1 MEDKLILVDTYD
13 NQIGTMGKMEAHR
26 LGRLHRAF
34 SVFIIKEGKMLIQK
48 RRKDKYHSG
57 GLWANACCSH
67 PRDGETL
74 ESAVHRRLQEEVG
87 FDCPLEELFHFT
99 YRSKYA
105 EDLYEYEI
113 DHVFLGSY
121 SGEVTLNEDEVE
133 EIQWL
138 TYEELA
144 KQLVEQP
151 DVFSS
156 WFQIAAPGVLE
167 RLAKKE

>member
-1 MEDKLILVDTYD
+1 MEDQLILVDAYD
-13 NQIGTMGKMEAHR
+13 NQIGTMGKMDAHR

-34 SVFIIKEGKMLIQK
+34 SIFIVKDGKMLIQK

-67 PRDGETL
+67 PRDGESL
-74 ESAVHRRLQEEVG
+74 EHAVHRRLLEEVG

-121 SGEVTLNEDEVE
+121 SGEVSLNEDEVE

-151 DVFSS
+151 DVFAS

-167 RLAKKE
+167 RLAKK